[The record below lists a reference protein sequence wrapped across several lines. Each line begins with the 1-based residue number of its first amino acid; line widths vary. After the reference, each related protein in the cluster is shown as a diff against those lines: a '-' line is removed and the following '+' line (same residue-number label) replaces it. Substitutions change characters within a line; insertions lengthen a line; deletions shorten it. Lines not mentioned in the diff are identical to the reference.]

1 MSYSY
6 NYAKSRSF
14 KLNPATISQLLK
26 QNRIQ
31 NKRSRVL
38 KLGITPPEP
47 LSGKTP
53 AATVSVTVQAAQTS
67 QTQTQADTTVQ
78 GVQNLLRKK
87 KSLLHKF
94 NSYSNNNYKLSS
106 SSSSIP
112 LFKTSPYINTKQKK
126 MISEISAKS
135 IPNSPFK
142 FEFPAPPEPIPASEF
157 FKLSSHVRSINA
169 QPMPTQ
175 LEETPD
181 SLSESQQESHCCD
194 SQSISNLAATENE
207 LNVDPTLNPTS
218 FPAAPP
224 SNIIGTATTTDSE
237 ADKQSTH
244 LLLQAI
250 AQPNMESRYLTN
262 LLKYTPRFYNKQ
274 LQTSVWRRV
283 PLLRR
288 SSVLV
293 LLFVGREGELRV
305 VLTKRSR
312 QLKNFSGHISLPGGK
327 VDYGLE
333 TEIECA
339 RREAEEEIGLSRCN
353 STLKKEFG
361 FEVEHLKT
369 MPSYLARTFLSVAP
383 CVGFV
388 KWNEEKLR
396 HQEDQ
401 HIGHLMLNPGESSS
415 IFSVPLRDF
424 LQPRPKKM
432 ELRECLKQSYIRT
445 HWGGIPWNLR
455 SFVFPVYNEH
465 EAKWLQEVD
474 DLSSASENEDE
485 TPEDFEFA
493 VRTRNCWGLTANIL
507 HDIAELI
514 YHGETRYERLIGQ
527 EDLIWS
533 LFNRNQMKTKQ
544 RTPFEKKL
552 INNIKGTTFKEL
564 MGDEEFNRLKTLYNM
579 NR

>member
-38 KLGITPPEP
+38 KLGITPPEIETS
-47 LSGKTP
+47 SGNSR
-53 AATVSVTVQAAQTS
+53 AATVSVTDSLKAAQS
-67 QTQTQADTTVQ
+67 LQSLTQTHPQADTTVQ

-94 NSYSNNNYKLSS
+94 NSYSNIISNNLSS
-106 SSSSIP
+106 SCSSSTSSIP
-112 LFKTSPYINTKQKK
+112 LFKTSPYINTKRKK

-135 IPNSPFK
+135 LPNSPFE

-157 FKLSSHVRSINA
+157 VKLSAHVRSINA

-175 LEETPD
+175 LEETPE
-181 SLSESQQESHCCD
+181 SLTLPESHYD
-194 SQSISNLAATENE
+194 LQAISDLAATGTATGTTTETE
-207 LNVDPTLNPTS
+207 LDIDPTLEPTS
-218 FPAAPP
+218 SSTAPP
-224 SNIIGTATTTDSE
+224 SNTTGTATTPTTETDSAATE
-237 ADKQSTH
+237 EEEHQQSTH

-250 AQPNMESRYLTN
+250 AQPNMESQYLTN
-262 LLKYTPRFYNKQ
+262 LLKYTPRFYNQQ
-274 LQTSVWRRV
+274 LRTSVWRRV

-339 RREAEEEIGLSRCN
+339 RREAEEEIGLSRDN
-353 STLKKEFG
+353 SILKKEFG
-361 FEVEHLKT
+361 FEVQHLKT

-388 KWNEEKLR
+388 NWNEEKLK

-424 LQPRPKKM
+424 LQPRPKKL

-493 VRTRNCWGLTANIL
+493 VRTRN
-507 HDIAELI
+507 
-514 YHGETRYERLIGQ
+514 
-527 EDLIWS
+527 
-533 LFNRNQMKTKQ
+533 
-544 RTPFEKKL
+544 
-552 INNIKGTTFKEL
+552 FKV
-564 MGDEEFNRLKTLYNM
+564 
-579 NR
+579 